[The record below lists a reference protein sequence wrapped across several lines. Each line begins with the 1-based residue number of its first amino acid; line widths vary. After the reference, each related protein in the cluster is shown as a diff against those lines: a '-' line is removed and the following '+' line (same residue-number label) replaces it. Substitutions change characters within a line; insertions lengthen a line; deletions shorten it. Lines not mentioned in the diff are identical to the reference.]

1 MFLIVGFVYNIKQLQ
16 LFTLVTHKGSSTKQ
30 ISSLPGY
37 FNMEAF
43 NIKIQVG
50 NSPLTLTILPVDATL
65 FKVIYFGAV
74 LGAVRKQDD
83 TDCWQAVPVEELTAG
98 DLPFYQHDPNA
109 DHEKLEL
116 TSPTIHQI
124 GQEIEKEQISSPEN
138 EKA

>member
-1 MFLIVGFVYNIKQLQ
+1 M
-16 LFTLVTHKGSSTKQ
+16 THKGSSTKQ

-83 TDCWQAVPVEELTAG
+83 TDRWQAVPVEELTAG